1 MQKTENRVTDEQLCL
16 DVTYGLHEA
25 IMTLQNSDRTRE
37 SIDYVISLL
46 EDIQADCDDLVDRF
60 ENK

>member
-1 MQKTENRVTDEQLCL
+1 MQKTKDRVTDEQLCI

-25 IMTLQNSDRTRE
+25 IMTLEASDRSWE
-37 SIDYVISLL
+37 SILYVVRLL
-46 EDIQADCDDLVDRF
+46 EDIQADVDDLVDRF

>member
-1 MQKTENRVTDEQLCL
+1 MNKTQDRVTDEQLCI
-16 DVTYGLHEA
+16 DVTYGIHEA

-37 SIDYVISLL
+37 SIDYVLSLL
-46 EDIQADCDDLVDRF
+46 EDIQADVDDLVDRF